1 MGVCALFGFGPFP
14 TVSANH
20 DRPAPT
26 RPSTVTTSSL
36 GATTAATAGTPP
48 AVLPTAQDVLPL
60 GPRTR
65 TTIPAGT
72 TQVVVVSGARPESDV
87 ATVELYELVTPSW
100 VRVAAWRGHIGR
112 SGWTVHHLEGD
123 LRTQVG
129 TFTLSDAGGRRPDP
143 GSGLP
148 YYRSAA
154 FTPPQS
160 QPGFGD
166 STADAFDYVIAVDYN
181 RVPGHSP
188 LDSAR
193 PLGAARGGGI
203 WIHVDHGG
211 PTHGCVS
218 IPLADVRYLLRH
230 LSVTAHPVVVMGDAA
245 RLAR

>member
-1 MGVCALFGFGPFP
+1 M
-14 TVSANH
+14 
-20 DRPAPT
+20 
-26 RPSTVTTSSL
+26 
-36 GATTAATAGTPP
+36 
-48 AVLPTAQDVLPL
+48 
-60 GPRTR
+60 
-65 TTIPAGT
+65 
-72 TQVVVVSGARPESDV
+72 VSGARPESDV
-87 ATVELYELVTPSW
+87 ATVELYELVKASW

-112 SGWTVHHLEGD
+112 SGWTVHHPEGD

-148 YYRSAA
+148 YHRSAE
-154 FTPPQS
+154 FTPPPS
-160 QPGFGD
+160 QPRLGD
-166 STADAFDYVIAVDYN
+166 STADAFDYLIAVDDN

-203 WIHVDHGG
+203 WIHVDHGR

-218 IPLADVRYLLRH
+218 IPLADVRHLLRH

>member
-1 MGVCALFGFGPFP
+1 
-14 TVSANH
+14 
-20 DRPAPT
+20 
-26 RPSTVTTSSL
+26 
-36 GATTAATAGTPP
+36 
-48 AVLPTAQDVLPL
+48 
-60 GPRTR
+60 
-65 TTIPAGT
+65 
-72 TQVVVVSGARPESDV
+72 VVVSGASPGSDA
-87 ATVELYELVTPSW
+87 ATVDLYELATAGW
-100 VRVAAWRGHIGR
+100 VRATAWRGHIGKG
-112 SGWTVHHLEGD
+112 GWTVHHVEGD
-123 LRTQVG
+123 LRTPIG

-154 FTPPQS
+154 FTPAPM

-166 STADAFDYVIAVDYN
+166 SRADVFDYLIAVDYN

-193 PLGAARGGGI
+193 PLGAGRGGGI

-230 LSVTAHPVVVMGDAA
+230 LSAAAHPVVVMGDAA